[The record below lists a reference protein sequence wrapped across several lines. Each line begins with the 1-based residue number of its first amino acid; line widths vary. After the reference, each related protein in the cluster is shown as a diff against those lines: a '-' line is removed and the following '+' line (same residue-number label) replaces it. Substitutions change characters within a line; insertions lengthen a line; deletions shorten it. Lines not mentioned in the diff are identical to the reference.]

1 MGSDSPITI
10 DIVVNNYNYEAYV
23 RQAVDSACAQE
34 YPSVNVIVVD
44 DGSTDGS
51 RELLAGYGDEIDLV
65 LKENGGQASALN
77 AGFARCRGQAV
88 IFLDADDVLAPD
100 AASMVADAFASGRQ
114 AARLHFRLGVI
125 DADGR
130 SLGSTKP

>member
-1 MGSDSPITI
+1 MGSDSAITI

-34 YPSVNVIVVD
+34 YPSANVIVVD

-51 RELLAGYGDEIDLV
+51 RDVLAAYGDEIDLV

-88 IFLDADDVLAPD
+88 IFLDADDVLAPN
-100 AASMVADAFASGRQ
+100 AASMVA
-114 AARLHFRLGVI
+114 
-125 DADGR
+125 
-130 SLGSTKP
+130 